1 MDVFYLWTKW
11 IEYSKIVIKDE
22 IVKQYLNFSID
33 ENPNFKERSNEI
45 NKNNGFG
52 GNVEKEKVYSTK
64 IK

>member
-1 MDVFYLWTKW
+1 MDVFNLLTKW

-52 GNVEKEKVYSTK
+52 RNVEKEKVYSTK